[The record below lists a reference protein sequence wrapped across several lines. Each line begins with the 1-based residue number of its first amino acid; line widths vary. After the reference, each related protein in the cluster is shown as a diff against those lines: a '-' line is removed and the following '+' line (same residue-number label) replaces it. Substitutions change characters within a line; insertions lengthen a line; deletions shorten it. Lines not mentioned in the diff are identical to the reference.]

1 VGQVLN
7 LLGGLAALGLTF
19 LSATVTSVGGVVPM
33 PVLASLL
40 AAGFFI
46 RFGGT
51 TYAMREGR
59 WGLGGGARVS
69 SWFAFGLG
77 AILLGLAGA
86 VLSVVAFGAFLVID
100 GIGGFVKREER
111 VASVKP
117 RRKVSVPWVGLSVVV
132 YLGAVAAFHVFLGAY
147 LPFGVLLTW
156 SLLALGFS
164 GFLLLSLRGPKGT
177 ENHLLPPADH
187 RRHERREER
196 VADPQ
201 RARADAVLVAFRS
214 RGDAGPF
221 LALVREAA
229 VAADLKLEDVHALE
243 DKILRSFAR
252 AGTGRDADIVTAL
265 DEVEALLRL
274 RSAPMES
281 RT

>member
-1 VGQVLN
+1 MS
-7 LLGGLAALGLTF
+7 ALGLTF

-51 TYAMREGR
+51 TYAIREGR
-59 WGLGGGARVS
+59 WGMGWGARVS
-69 SWFAFGLG
+69 SWIAFGLA

-86 VLSVVAFGAFLVID
+86 VVSVVAFGAFLVLD

-117 RRKVSVPWVGLSVVV
+117 RRKLSVPWAGLAVVG
-132 YLGAVAAFHVFLGAY
+132 YLGAVAAFHVFVGAY
-147 LPFGVLLTW
+147 LPFGILLTW

-164 GFLLLSLRGPKGT
+164 GFLLVALRGPKGT

-201 RARADAVLVAFRS
+201 RARAEDVLVAVRA

-221 LALVREAA
+221 LSLVREAA
-229 VAADLKLEDVHALE
+229 LAADLRAEDVDALE
-243 DKILRSFAR
+243 KRILGSFAR
-252 AGTGRDADIVTAL
+252 AGTGRDADIAAAL
-265 DEVEALLRL
+265 DEVERLLAIRTL
-274 RSAPMES
+274 NMES

>member
-1 VGQVLN
+1 MLN

-40 AAGFFI
+40 AAGFLI

-51 TYAMREGR
+51 SFAIREGR
-59 WGLGGGARVS
+59 WGMGWGARVG
-69 SWFAFGLG
+69 SWLCFGPG

-86 VLSVVAFGAFLVID
+86 VLSVVAFGAFVVVD

-111 VASVKP
+111 VERVKP
-117 RRKVSVPWVGLSVVV
+117 ARKRRMPWASLAVVA

-147 LPFGVLLTW
+147 LPFGILLTW
-156 SLLALGFS
+156 SLLALGFCA
-164 GFLLLSLRGPKGT
+164 FLLLALRGPKGT
-177 ENHLLPPADH
+177 ENHLLPPVDH
-187 RRHERREER
+187 RRHERREEH

-201 RARADAVLVAFRS
+201 RARAEEVLVAFRA

-221 LALVREAA
+221 LQLVREAA
-229 VAADLKLEDVHALE
+229 TAADLKLEDVHALE
-243 DKILRSFAR
+243 SRILTSFAR
-252 AGTGRDADIVTAL
+252 AGTGRDADVATAL
-265 DEVEALLRL
+265 DEVETLLALR
-274 RSAPMES
+274 RSPMES
-281 RT
+281 RP

>member
-1 VGQVLN
+1 MGQVLN
-7 LLGGLAALGLTF
+7 LLGGLAALGLTL
-19 LSATVTSVGGVVPM
+19 LSATVTSVGGVIPM

-40 AAGFFI
+40 AAGFFL

-51 TYAMREGR
+51 TYAIREGR
-59 WGLGGGARVS
+59 WGMGWGARGG
-69 SWFAFGLG
+69 SWVAFGIG
-77 AILLGLAGA
+77 AVLLGLAGA
-86 VLSVVAFGAFLVID
+86 VLSLVAFGAFVVVD

-111 VASVKP
+111 VGAVKP
-117 RRKVSVPWVGLSVVV
+117 RRKVSVPWVGLA
-132 YLGAVAAFHVFLGAY
+132 YLGAVAAFHIFLGAY
-147 LPFGVLLTW
+147 LPFGILLTW

-164 GFLLLSLRGPKGT
+164 AFLLLTLRGPKGT

-201 RARADAVLVAFRS
+201 RARAEAVLVAFRA

-229 VAADLKLEDVHALE
+229 AAADLKLEDVHALE
-243 DKILRSFAR
+243 SRILGSFAR
-252 AGTGRDADIVTAL
+252 AGTGRDADIATAL
-265 DEVEALLRL
+265 NEVEALLRL
-274 RSAPMES
+274 RSAPAPMES